1 MSNNTVSEESQTVL
15 QDDESVTVE
24 RTLSLPSNHLA
35 AAIFGEHDQ
44 NLARLQQKLGIVCQS
59 KGNLLNVSGTKT
71 QIETIERAMRF
82 LVEQAGRGENVN
94 FALVDAAARL
104 AEVDEAQGSNATT
117 SALEIK
123 TSRKIITPRSPG
135 QKRYVAEL
143 QKHEMVFGLGP
154 AGTGKTYLAVA
165 KAISLLIKGDV
176 DKLILTRP
184 AVEAGEKLGFL
195 PGDMKDK
202 VDPYLR
208 PLYDA
213 LNDMMA
219 PEQVLKRL
227 EQGQIEVAPIAFMRG
242 RTLSNAFVIMDEAQ
256 NTTPVQMKMV
266 LTRLGEG
273 SRMAINGDLSQIDLP
288 RGQKSGLLDA
298 VQKLDNVKGI
308 GIVTLTQ
315 EDVVR
320 HDLVA
325 RIVAAYDKA

>member
-1 MSNNTVSEESQTVL
+1 LSNVSVAETSAPQEPVVIEKTI
-15 QDDESVTVE
+15 E
-24 RTLSLPSNHLA
+24 LPSNHLA
-35 AAIFGEHDQ
+35 AAVFGEHDR
-44 NLARLQQKLGIVCQS
+44 NLARFQQKLDIVCQS
-59 KGNLLNVSGTKT
+59 KGNLISFKGSKP
-71 QIETIERAMRF
+71 QIETVERALRF
-82 LVEQAGRGENVN
+82 LVEQASRGEAVN
-94 FALVDAAARL
+94 FALIDAAARL
-104 AEVDEAQGSNATT
+104 ALVKESSNTV
-117 SALEIK
+117 SQEIK
-123 TSRKIITPRSPG
+123 TSRKIISARSPG
-135 QKRYVAEL
+135 QKRYVDAL
-143 QKHEMVFGLGP
+143 FKHEMVFGLGP

-219 PEQVLKRL
+219 PEQVQKRL
-227 EQGQIEVAPIAFMRG
+227 EQGQIEVAPLAFMRG

-298 VQKLDNVKGI
+298 VQILDKVKGI
-308 GIVTLTQ
+308 GIVTMTQ

-325 RIVAAYDKA
+325 RIVAAYDKS

>member
-1 MSNNTVSEESQTVL
+1 MSN
-15 QDDESVTVE
+15 QDPEQNEANEIQLVE
-24 RTLSLPSNHLA
+24 KTLELPSNHLA

-44 NLARLQQKLGIVCQS
+44 NLARLQQKLDLDCQS
-59 KGNLLNVSGTKT
+59 KGNLLAVKGTQD
-71 QIETIERAMRF
+71 QIETLERAIRF

-94 FALVDAAARL
+94 FALIDAAARL
-104 AEVDEAQGSNATT
+104 AAVVDTT
-117 SALEIK
+117 TGGTLEIK
-123 TSRKIITPRSPG
+123 TSRKIISPRSPG
-135 QKRYVAEL
+135 QKRYVSEL
-143 QKHEMVFGLGP
+143 LKHEMVFGLGP

-165 KAISLLIKGDV
+165 KAISMLIKGEV

-219 PEQVLKRL
+219 PEQVQKRL

-242 RTLSNAFVIMDEAQ
+242 RTLSNSFVIMDEAQ

-298 VQKLDNVKGI
+298 VQILGGVKGI
-308 GIVTLTQ
+308 GIVTMTQ

-325 RIVAAYDKA
+325 RIVAAYDKS